1 MYALFDVCARTDL
14 KLKVLEIYNSKLDA
28 RAERKKF
35 ILQRGLLERR
45 DKKRSKEEKEVYN
58 NMRVFARFH
67 TDDEHEQFVQ
77 GLISISLHFTILLYH
92 MTRQRH

>member
-1 MYALFDVCARTDL
+1 MLCCIHYIDL

-67 TDDEHEQFVQ
+67 SEDEHEQFVQ
-77 GLISISLHFTILLYH
+77 GLISMSFAHATSSTLQNLFLIS
-92 MTRQRH
+92 